1 MAASS
6 TSTVTRARRASI
18 TQYKPFVG
26 AASAASSSPAPRH
39 RTVARQRGR
48 AGGGTMD
55 NAHVNVNVNV
65 NVNVKGSRLK
75 PLLQAI
81 RVRRETPVQREI
93 PVRQ

>member
-1 MAASS
+1 M
-6 TSTVTRARRASI
+6 V
-18 TQYKPFVG
+18 P
-26 AASAASSSPAPRH
+26 
-39 RTVARQRGR
+39 RQRER

-65 NVNVKGSRLK
+65 KGSRLK
-75 PLLQAI
+75 LLLQAI